1 MINAQKNAVNK
12 LHLSNQKKINNT
24 RSMQSRNKE
33 ILSRTSKNTRNRSVI
48 NRA

>member
-33 ILSRTSKNTRNRSVI
+33 ILSRTSKKYKKQIYN
-48 NRA
+48 